1 MNIVEHRLTISH
13 QLEELSEESL
23 LELEKIIAQL
33 KANQKTTPKIEN
45 DISAAFGLLKAKKS
59 VSLEQMEEAIAKA
72 ACGD

>member
-1 MNIVEHRLTISH
+1 MNIAEHRLTIFH
-13 QLEELSEESL
+13 QIEELSEESL
-23 LELEKIIAQL
+23 LELEKIIAKL
-33 KANQKTTPKIEN
+33 KANQKTSPKVEN